1 MKYDIVLLR
10 EHPELTARASEW
22 FSSKW
27 NIPKEE
33 YDKSIAECIKNNDAV
48 PQWYLVFDDGGNIAA
63 GLGVIKM
70 TFTSG
75 PTLRLISARFLLN
88 LITAAAE
95 LQGLCLILYAAIWL
109 LSV

>member
-10 EHPELTARASEW
+10 EHTELTARASEW

-63 GLGVIKM
+63 GL
-70 TFTSG
+70 
-75 PTLRLISARFLLN
+75 
-88 LITAAAE
+88 
-95 LQGLCLILYAAIWL
+95 
-109 LSV
+109 

>member
-33 YDKSIAECIKNNDAV
+33 YDKSIAECIKNNGAV
-48 PQWYLVFDDGGNIAA
+48 PL
-63 GLGVIKM
+63 
-70 TFTSG
+70 S
-75 PTLRLISARFLLN
+75 LIH
-88 LITAAAE
+88 I
-95 LQGLCLILYAAIWL
+95 
-109 LSV
+109 

>member
-48 PQWYLVFDDGGNIAA
+48 PQWYLV
-63 GLGVIKM
+63 LTM
-70 TFTSG
+70 
-75 PTLRLISARFLLN
+75 
-88 LITAAAE
+88 AE
-95 LQGLCLILYAAIWL
+95 MLPQGLE
-109 LSV
+109 